1 MNSLASPAL
10 EVPTELQ
17 AMRQVHELQVHQVEL
32 AMQNEELQQARV
44 HLEEALAS
52 YTELYDFAPVGYLS
66 LEPNGGITRA
76 NLEAGRMLGLERSRL
91 LHRHFAGFLAGADE
105 RAFKVYLE
113 QVFKDQPLEPFEGS
127 LRGEGSAPLQVLVEA
142 ALSADGQKCRLV
154 LLDVTEL
161 RRAQEQEQ
169 RLEADLQ
176 QSQKLESLGS
186 LAGGI
191 AHDMNNVLA
200 AIQAV
205 SETLHLT
212 HSTDQTLLGSLD
224 IIDRASARGRDLVKG
239 LTHFARKELREPK
252 PLDLN
257 AVIREEAEHL
267 GHTTRQKVALVLDL
281 EEGLPWV
288 LGERGSL
295 ASALMNLC
303 RNAVDAMAGGGM
315 LTLRTR
321 RLPDARVELV
331 VQDNGVGMP
340 PEVLARATEPFYT
353 TKPLGKGAG
362 LGLALAYATAKAHG
376 GTLSLHSEL
385 GQGTLVSLRLP
396 SCSATTADGAE
407 VKTGGTQGAP
417 LGILLV
423 DDDELIRASLP
434 AMVEFLGHHVIC
446 AAGGQEALDMLEAG
460 LEVQL
465 VILDL
470 NMPGMN
476 GLEVLEKLRQRLPR
490 LPVLLATGHLDAET
504 SRAIQQLGRVL
515 SINKPYTMEELDQK
529 LQKILALEGQ

>member
-1 MNSLASPAL
+1 MNSLAPPAL

-17 AMRQVHELQVHQVEL
+17 AMQQVHELQVHQVEL
-32 AMQNEELQQARV
+32 AMRNEELQRARL

-66 LEPNGGITRA
+66 LEPNGCIARA
-76 NLEAGRMLGLERSRL
+76 NLEAGRMLGLERARL
-91 LHRHFAGFLAGADE
+91 LHQRFAGFLAGADGL
-105 RAFKVYLE
+105 AFKAYLE

-127 LRGEGSAPLQVLVEA
+127 LQGNGSALLQVQVVA
-142 ALSADGQKCRLV
+142 ALSSDGQRCRLV
-154 LLDVTEL
+154 LTDVTEL
-161 RRAQEQEQ
+161 RRSQEHEK

-176 QSQKLESLGS
+176 QSQKLESLSS
-186 LAGGI
+186 LAGGV

-205 SETLHLT
+205 SEILHLT
-212 HSTDQTLLGSLD
+212 HSTDRTLLGSLD

-239 LTHFARKELREPK
+239 LTHFARKELRSPK

-257 AVIREEAEHL
+257 AVVREEAEL
-267 GHTTRQKVALVLDL
+267 LSHTTLQKVALVLDL

-288 LGERGSL
+288 HGERGSL
-295 ASALMNLC
+295 ANALTNLC
-303 RNAVDAMAGGGM
+303 VNAVEAMDRGGM

-353 TKPLGKGAG
+353 TKPLGKGTG
-362 LGLALAYATAKAHG
+362 LGLTLAYATAKAHG
-376 GTLSLHSEL
+376 GTLSLHSEP
-385 GQGTLVSLRLP
+385 GKGTLVSLRLP
-396 SCSATTADGAE
+396 SSSVAPALITE
-407 VKTGGTQGAP
+407 VKAEGAQGAP
-417 LGILLV
+417 QEILLV
-423 DDDELIRASLP
+423 DDDELIRASIP

-446 AAGGQEALDMLEAG
+446 ASGGQEALDMLEAG

-476 GLEVLEKLRQRLPR
+476 GLEVLQKLRERLPR